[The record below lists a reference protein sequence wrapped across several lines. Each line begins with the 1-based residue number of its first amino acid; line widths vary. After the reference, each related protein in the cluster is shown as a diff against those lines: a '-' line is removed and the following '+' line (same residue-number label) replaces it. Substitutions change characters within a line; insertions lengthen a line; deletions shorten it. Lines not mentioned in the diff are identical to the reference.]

1 MTFLKQVVPRDPKI
15 FMYCIMV
22 NIKIDG
28 FREETKVLSGLQQL
42 RGSVV
47 TGYAALYTVMGDIS
61 RSYSEESMERWRVV
75 GGSMVPR
82 LISGASG
89 GSQGDQER
97 HEEGKG
103 SKRGSH
109 GASVAAGRSQHK
121 YDNQYNQQI
130 LFQS

>member
-1 MTFLKQVVPRDPKI
+1 
-15 FMYCIMV
+15 
-22 NIKIDG
+22 
-28 FREETKVLSGLQQL
+28 
-42 RGSVV
+42 
-47 TGYAALYTVMGDIS
+47 MGDIS

-109 GASVAAGRSQHK
+109 GASVAAGKSQHEYEETD
-121 YDNQYNQQI
+121 YDSWSRENTRGGGREVGRGDMGSAGRSWGPMANRRPWRD
-130 LFQS
+130 

>member
-61 RSYSEESMERWRVV
+61 RSKSEESMDRLIETLSGGEGGQGYVLQNYSFQYNVQPRFRLLNSFCICALLKRVV
-75 GGSMVPR
+75 
-82 LISGASG
+82 
-89 GSQGDQER
+89 
-97 HEEGKG
+97 H
-103 SKRGSH
+103 
-109 GASVAAGRSQHK
+109 
-121 YDNQYNQQI
+121 
-130 LFQS
+130 